1 MRTTT
6 HIIRIFLYLLLA
18 APFIFVG
25 CERTPQTENGG
36 KEEENLPKINLSTQQ
51 VRLSAEG
58 GEFNI
63 TYTIENERENMELS
77 ATCEAIWIRD
87 ISITKENIT
96 FTVDD
101 NEYDH
106 RQTTLKLSY
115 DTITEEVVIEQ
126 EAFDGINFRATILS
140 GEYYSAESLYWS
152 AHNYYFTLS
161 DAVIDRNNPVPNS
174 TYFYFDLYSESAT
187 EDFTIPQGRYTYDP
201 ESQWLAGTLN
211 GGKTYGFRINSLGT
225 DYAEKYF
232 FTEGEVVVSENSIE
246 ARFLRDDGKRVII
259 SYEGELTV
267 TNRSPEDEEYLST
280 LSGDVELNCT
290 DMLLSATYYG
300 SYYTSDTDNWTIRLY
315 EDPQMLNGI
324 FIQLELLAD
333 PSGDWNLNYHAL
345 EDNSFTNPEQYINTF
360 IKGYLNSGQI
370 AGSWYAVLKGG
381 AISYNM
387 APITGG
393 TIDVIFN
400 TDGSKSFIL
409 DCTDDAGNKISGILN
424 GSAK

>member
-36 KEEENLPKINLSTQQ
+36 KEEENLPKIILSTQQ

-126 EAFDGINFRATILS
+126 EAFDGINFRATILG

-187 EDFTIPQGRYTYDP
+187 EDFSIPQGRYTYDP

-267 TNRSPEDEEYLST
+267 TNRSPKDEEYLST

-290 DMLLSATYYG
+290 DMLLSANYYG

-315 EDPQMLNGI
+315 EDSNMLNGI

-333 PSGDWNLNYHAL
+333 PSGD
-345 EDNSFTNPEQYINTF
+345 
-360 IKGYLNSGQI
+360 
-370 AGSWYAVLKGG
+370 
-381 AISYNM
+381 
-387 APITGG
+387 
-393 TIDVIFN
+393 
-400 TDGSKSFIL
+400 
-409 DCTDDAGNKISGILN
+409 
-424 GSAK
+424 